1 MTYNVYNRN
10 NKRLRSSSLDEINDD
25 IEYEKDEKYRKNIY
39 KYLHCLVTQNTI
51 NQDIYFLI
59 LDNDFEKIIQLL
71 KKKNSYE
78 ISKYYTFN
86 KYVTLQ
92 KKIEIDTLREVS
104 IIFTNKK
111 VYNPIT
117 ILDIRMYIEMFII

>member
-71 KKKNSYE
+71 KKK
-78 ISKYYTFN
+78 IVMKYQNTIRLINMLLYR
-86 KYVTLQ
+86 
-92 KKIEIDTLREVS
+92 KK
-104 IIFTNKK
+104 
-111 VYNPIT
+111 
-117 ILDIRMYIEMFII
+117 